1 MPVTTEKYEATV
13 SAIEGFEGDDEK
25 RGLIEVLCPAIMG
38 DNETPVPV
46 LCEPVPDW
54 GWFYIP
60 DVGEAVEIEFVTTS
74 DRDEIWG
81 QQALEALA
89 PKWRGKRFLTDIEP
103 EGEDPRPIHDDF
115 ISTNYGK
122 RRGFATPFGHV
133 LLFDDTDG
141 KQRIYLTHMAK
152 QLEAGK
158 APEAKDYT
166 RIEIAP
172 DGSLK
177 IGFLNKHQLEF
188 STEGKL
194 RVALDGEPG
203 SEKHTLEFDA
213 SGPSIEVSMDDGN
226 HVLKLEDGEFNVK
239 TKGGTGALKVAD
251 DDADAVATIGDGAVH
266 AAIVEENEKFWT
278 GTVKPYIDTHVH
290 TYNQTAVSG
299 GSGAP
304 AVGVPVPTSST
315 APTTPAPDW
324 DSAQNSTHLAF
335 PDG

>member
-13 SAIEGFEGDDEK
+13 SAIEGFEGEDEK

-81 QQALEALA
+81 QQALEALS
-89 PKWRGKRFLTDIEP
+89 PKWTGKRFLTDIET

-115 ISTNYGK
+115 VSTNYGK

-133 LLFDDTDG
+133 LLFDDTPG
-141 KQRIYLTHMAK
+141 KQRIYLTHMAE
-152 QLEAGK
+152 QLAPGA
-158 APEAKDYT
+158 APEASKYT
-166 RIEIAP
+166 RIEIEP

-177 IGFLNKHQLEF
+177 IGFLNKHQLQF

-203 SEKHTLEFDA
+203 LEKHILEFDA
-213 SGPSIEVSMDDGN
+213 AGPSIDIQ
-226 HVLKLEDGEFNVK
+226 LEDGEHNLTLDAGQFTANL
-239 TKGGTGALKVAD
+239 GGG
-251 DDADAVATIGDGAVH
+251 ATIKFAGQDSGATLTLGDGAQHV
-266 AAIVEENEKFWT
+266 AIVEHLQALYEELKTKLDAFELHLHDGTTLVGNIGNPIIGVT
-278 GTVKPYIDTHVH
+278 GPPLTKI
-290 TYNQTAVSG
+290 
-299 GSGAP
+299 
-304 AVGVPVPTSST
+304 T
-315 APTTPAPDW
+315 APPWDPAI
-324 DSAQNSTHLAF
+324 NSTKSSL